1 MDAVTDD
8 DAACV
13 VLDIKMPGI
22 DGLEVQRRL
31 AEQEKTIPVIIVTAY
46 GDVAMAVRAMRA
58 GAIDFIEKPVARDRL
73 IASVERAIEAGTNL
87 RRHLNERSEI
97 ERRIDTLTPREREVF
112 EQLVMGR
119 PNKIAAYELGI
130 SPRTVEIYRKN
141 VMVKMVSEGKKKAEN
156 AIIGLRRNRFEA
168 APAACRTWFGWQ
180 SSPVSTRSPSKPAHP
195 HVTTWARFR
204 GLLCG
209 SVPSPPSPVRL

>member
-1 MDAVTDD
+1 MAPARVFVVDDDEAVCEALEALLESAGFRTVTFNSGSAFLDSVTDD

-31 AEQEKTIPVIIVTAY
+31 VERGMTVPVIIVTAH
-46 GDVAMAVRAMRA
+46 GDVSMAVRAMRA
-58 GAIDFIEKPVARDRL
+58 GAIDFIEKPVARHRL

-87 RRHLNERSEI
+87 RRHLDERLEI
-97 ERRIDTLTPREREVF
+97 ERRIDTLSLREREVF

-141 VMVKMVSEGKKKAEN
+141 VMVKMGAGSLSHLVRMAIVSGIDPLAE
-156 AIIGLRRNRFEA
+156 
-168 APAACRTWFGWQ
+168 
-180 SSPVSTRSPSKPAHP
+180 
-195 HVTTWARFR
+195 
-204 GLLCG
+204 
-209 SVPSPPSPVRL
+209 

>member
-1 MDAVTDD
+1 MARARIIVVDDDEAVCEAFEALLQSAGFRTAAFNSGTAFLEAVMDS

-22 DGLEVQRRL
+22 DGLEVQRLL
-31 AEQEKTIPVIIVTAY
+31 AKREMTVPVIIVTGY

-58 GAIDFIEKPVARDRL
+58 GAIDFIEKPVARDHL
-73 IASVERAIEAGTNL
+73 IASVERAIEAGRNV
-87 RRHLNERSEI
+87 RRRLDERLEI
-97 ERRIDTLTPREREVF
+97 EQRIDTLTPREREVF

-141 VMVKMVSEGKKKAEN
+141 IMTKMGANSLSHLVRMAIVSGIDPLAE
-156 AIIGLRRNRFEA
+156 
-168 APAACRTWFGWQ
+168 
-180 SSPVSTRSPSKPAHP
+180 
-195 HVTTWARFR
+195 
-204 GLLCG
+204 
-209 SVPSPPSPVRL
+209 

>member
-1 MDAVTDD
+1 MARARIIVVDDDEAVCEALEALLRSAGFRTTTFNSGAAFLDAVTDS

-22 DGLEVQRRL
+22 DGLEVQRQLTER
-31 AEQEKTIPVIIVTAY
+31 EMTIPVIIVTGY
-46 GDVAMAVRAMRA
+46 GDVATAVRAMHA

-73 IASVERAIEAGTNL
+73 IKSVERAVEAGANL
-87 RRHLNERSEI
+87 RRRLDERSEI
-97 ERRIDTLTPREREVF
+97 EGRIDTLTPRERQVF

-141 VMVKMVSEGKKKAEN
+141 VMAKMGAGSLSHLVRMAIVSGIDPLAE
-156 AIIGLRRNRFEA
+156 
-168 APAACRTWFGWQ
+168 
-180 SSPVSTRSPSKPAHP
+180 
-195 HVTTWARFR
+195 
-204 GLLCG
+204 
-209 SVPSPPSPVRL
+209 

>member
-1 MDAVTDD
+1 M
-8 DAACV
+8 
-13 VLDIKMPGI
+13 
-22 DGLEVQRRL
+22 
-31 AEQEKTIPVIIVTAY
+31 
-46 GDVAMAVRAMRA
+46 RAMRA

-130 SPRTVEIYRKN
+130 SARTVEIYRKN
-141 VMVKMVSEGKKKAEN
+141 VHGQD
-156 AIIGLRRNRFEA
+156 GRRQ
-168 APAACRTWFGWQ
+168 PCRTWFAWQ
-180 SSPVSTRSPSKPAHP
+180 SSSGIDPLGRVSQPTHTLRPGP
-195 HVTTWARFR
+195 RFR

>member
-1 MDAVTDD
+1 MTPAQVIVVDDDEAVCEALAALLKSAGFRTTTFKSGAAFLDSVTDS

-22 DGLEVQRRL
+22 DGLEVQRQL
-31 AEQEKTIPVIIVTAY
+31 AQRELTIPVIVVTAY
-46 GDVAMAVRAMRA
+46 GDVTVAVRAMRA

-73 IASVERAIEAGTNL
+73 IESVERAIEAGTDL
-87 RRHLNERSEI
+87 RRHLDERLEI
-97 ERRIDTLTPREREVF
+97 DRRIDTLTPREREVF

-141 VMVKMVSEGKKKAEN
+141 VMTKMDASSLSHLVRMAIVSGIDPLAK
-156 AIIGLRRNRFEA
+156 
-168 APAACRTWFGWQ
+168 
-180 SSPVSTRSPSKPAHP
+180 
-195 HVTTWARFR
+195 
-204 GLLCG
+204 
-209 SVPSPPSPVRL
+209 

>member
-1 MDAVTDD
+1 MAPARVLVVDDDEAVCEALEALLQSAGFRTATFDSGAAFLDAVTDD

-31 AEQEKTIPVIIVTAY
+31 AEQERTIPGIIVTAY

-73 IASVERAIEAGTNL
+73 IASVERAIEAGTSL
-87 RRHLNERSEI
+87 RRRLDERSEI
-97 ERRIDTLTPREREVF
+97 EGRIDTLTSREREVF

-119 PNKIAAYELGI
+119 PNKVAAYELGI

-141 VMVKMVSEGKKKAEN
+141 VMTKMGASSLSHLVRMAIVSGIDPLAE
-156 AIIGLRRNRFEA
+156 
-168 APAACRTWFGWQ
+168 
-180 SSPVSTRSPSKPAHP
+180 
-195 HVTTWARFR
+195 
-204 GLLCG
+204 
-209 SVPSPPSPVRL
+209 